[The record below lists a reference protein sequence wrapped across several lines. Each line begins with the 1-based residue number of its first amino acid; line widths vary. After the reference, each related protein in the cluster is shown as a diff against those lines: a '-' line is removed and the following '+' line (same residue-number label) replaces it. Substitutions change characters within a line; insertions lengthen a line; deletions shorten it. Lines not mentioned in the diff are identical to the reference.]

1 MNKFQFTFG
10 ALVTLALNVILLLT
24 VLGEQILTY
33 GFIGAVLIIFAFVSI
48 IKLAIGN
55 AISDNK
61 SVDWKFIGSFA
72 FGSFVA
78 TLVVLLLGL
87 AAIV

>member
-1 MNKFQFTFG
+1 M
-10 ALVTLALNVILLLT
+10 LT

-33 GFIGAVLIIFAFVSI
+33 GFIGVVLIIFAFVSI

-61 SVDWKFIGSFA
+61 SVDWKAIGSFA
-72 FGSFVA
+72 IGAAAVTIIIIAFSF
-78 TLVVLLLGL
+78 L
-87 AAIV
+87 AIV

>member
-10 ALVTLALNVILLLT
+10 ALVTLALNAILLLT

-61 SVDWKFIGSFA
+61 SVDWKSIGSFA

-78 TLVVLLLGL
+78 TAVVLLLGL
-87 AAIV
+87 ATIA